1 MTTDPRALAAEVAR
15 RRTFAII
22 SHPDAGKTTLTEKL
36 LLYGGAIHLAGS
48 VKTRKNQRHT
58 TSDWMELE
66 RQRGISITTSV
77 LQFPYR
83 GHHVNLLD
91 TPGHNDFS
99 EDTYRTLAAA
109 DAAVMLVDSAKG
121 VEAQTIKLF
130 EVCRMRRIPIV
141 TFVNKLD
148 RSGKDPLDLM
158 DEIERVLGIPCHPV
172 TWPIGSGPDFQGV
185 YDRWRKTLLRY
196 GRGDFSSKGEKIA
209 PVNVTSV
216 DDADFVASIGSK
228 VHATLREELD
238 LLEAG
243 HPFDRS
249 TFLSG
254 GVSPVFFGS
263 AVNDFGVEPFL
274 ERFLELAPPPLPRPS
289 DVGPVDPLTP
299 RFSGFVFKIQ
309 ANMDPAHR
317 DRVAFVRV
325 VSGKFTR
332 GMEATHARTG
342 RMLKLAKPLQFLAQ
356 ERTLVEEAWAGDI
369 LGLWDPGNLRI
380 GDSLAEGA
388 AVAYEGIPR
397 FSPEHFNRVV
407 MLDPGKRKQLKKG
420 LDQLSEEGAVQVFF
434 DPERM
439 ERDPVLGAVGVL
451 QFEVIQHRLNAEY
464 GAEVSYARLPFTLA
478 RWVEGEGFDPKRF
491 DDPPGVAS
499 LVDLEGRPLV
509 LFQSAWHLERAQR
522 ENPRLTFVA
531 AVQPGRARA
540 AAG

>member
-1 MTTDPRALAAEVAR
+1 MTEDARTLAAEVAR

-48 VKTRKNQRHT
+48 VKTRKSQRHT

-109 DAAVMLVDSAKG
+109 DAAVMLIDSAKG
-121 VEAQTIKLF
+121 VEPQTIKLF
-130 EVCRMRRIPIV
+130 EVCRLRRIPIV

-148 RSGKDPLDLM
+148 RAGKDPLDLM

-185 YDRWRKTLLRY
+185 YDRWGKTLLRY
-196 GRGDFSSKGEKIA
+196 ERGDAAKGERVA
-209 PVNVTSV
+209 PHQVASL
-216 DDADFVASIGSK
+216 DDAEFVASLGAGA
-228 VHATLREELD
+228 HATLTEELE
-238 LLEAG
+238 LLESG
-243 HPFDRS
+243 HSFDQ
-249 TFLSG
+249 TAFLSG
-254 GVSPVFFGS
+254 DVTPVFFGS

-274 ERFLELAPPPLPRPS
+274 QRFLDLAPPPLPRAS
-289 DVGPVDPLTP
+289 TAGPVDPLLP

-342 RMLKLAKPLQFLAQ
+342 KTLKLAKPLSFLAQ
-356 ERTLVEEAWAGDI
+356 ERTLVEDAWAGDI

-388 AVAYEGIPR
+388 AIEYEGIPR

-407 MLDPGKRKQLKKG
+407 MLDPAKRKQLKKG
-420 LDQLSEEGAVQVFF
+420 LDQLSEEGAVQVFH
-434 DPERM
+434 DPDRM

-451 QFEVIQHRLNAEY
+451 QFEVIQHRLRAEY
-464 GAEVSYARLPFTLA
+464 GAEISYARLPFTLA
-478 RWVEGEGFDPKRF
+478 RWVEGEGFEPKRF
-491 DDPPGVAS
+491 DDPPSVAS

-509 LFQSAWHLERAQR
+509 LFQSSWHLERAQR
-522 ENPRLTFVA
+522 ENPKLTFVA
-531 AVQPGRARA
+531 AVQPGRAKA
-540 AAG
+540 SA